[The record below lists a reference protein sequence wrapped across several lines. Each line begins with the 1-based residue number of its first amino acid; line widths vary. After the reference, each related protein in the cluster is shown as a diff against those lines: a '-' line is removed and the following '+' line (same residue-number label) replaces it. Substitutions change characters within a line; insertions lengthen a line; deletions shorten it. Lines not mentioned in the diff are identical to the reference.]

1 MPSASRL
8 STRLWQLVGGDCHA
22 PPRSL
27 RLRRCRA
34 VGSVVTQVVRATWKK
49 AAKWVAGSFPLN
61 AVRIRALRSAGY
73 RVGRSVYIGEGLHV
87 TDELFSN
94 VCSLSIG
101 DRVAIAQRV
110 IIVLASHPNESR
122 LKTLVPP
129 VFGQVTIKDDVWIG
143 TGAIILPNVTI
154 GEAAIVGAGAV
165 VTKDVAPRTVVV
177 GNPARTLR
185 SIDDPS

>member
-1 MPSASRL
+1 
-8 STRLWQLVGGDCHA
+8 VI
-22 PPRSL
+22 
-27 RLRRCRA
+27 
-34 VGSVVTQVVRATWKK
+34 QVIRGIRKK
-49 AAKWVAGSFPLN
+49 SAKWIAGSFPLN
-61 AVRIRALRSAGY
+61 GVRVRALRSAGY

-87 TDELFSN
+87 TDELFTN

-122 LKTLVPP
+122 LRKIVEP
-129 VFGQVTIKDDVWIG
+129 VFGHVTIQDDVWVG

-165 VTKDVAPRTVVV
+165 VTKDVAPRTIVV
-177 GNPARTLR
+177 GNPARPLK
-185 SIDDPS
+185 SIADPS